1 VLTIVDIA
9 MLNAIAF
16 DVLAPGLVRLAVP
29 LQRLEIVATGVN
41 ASISS
46 LWILLDPS
54 FDCTATQQATSPTT
68 VGEVAVD
75 LAHLMI
81 GDFAALASWRS
92 DHSENDFEN
101 VPHDV
106 VFWGK
111 DASGL
116 ATLLNA
122 SDHRDGFGWVNLT
135 EKLAEQKMN
144 SIARRKQ
151 DHGWQLTIEQRP
163 HTDYYQ
169 IAEVARASLP
179 GATRGKA
186 KRHSL
191 AAASSTRGVDE
202 NWLMLDAP
210 AGVFP
215 VFAHRRSSAKSRDE
229 LVAYQIDLRLR

>member
-29 LQRLEIVATGVN
+29 SQRLEIVATGVN

-151 DHGWQLTIEQRP
+151 DHGWQLTIEQQSDTHLPLRVVRAVSTKTGSCWTP
-163 HTDYYQ
+163 PQACSQCLRTGAVAPNLATSWLHIKSICDYVRSVLL
-169 IAEVARASLP
+169 AC
-179 GATRGKA
+179 
-186 KRHSL
+186 HSD
-191 AAASSTRGVDE
+191 SNFMIREST
-202 NWLMLDAP
+202 P
-210 AGVFP
+210 
-215 VFAHRRSSAKSRDE
+215 
-229 LVAYQIDLRLR
+229 